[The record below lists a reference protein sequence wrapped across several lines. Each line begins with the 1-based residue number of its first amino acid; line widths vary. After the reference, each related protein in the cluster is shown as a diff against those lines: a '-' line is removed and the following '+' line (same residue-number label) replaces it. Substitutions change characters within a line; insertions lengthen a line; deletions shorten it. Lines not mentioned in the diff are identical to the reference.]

1 MDRAVQ
7 RVALVWMYAGRNPSE
22 RLETIGSIDGRHLE
36 LIAVGNVEVQRAA
49 ELFSFSHPNLSLR
62 TLDSISMEAIWK
74 AVPSDVKALVFW
86 VDDDKVVDPAFPFE
100 MAAPILGPDPGAEQH
115 LHYWDGNALAVS
127 RSIAEALTLEDMT
140 LRDDCLLTMMSDIV
154 DRGARLR
161 GSRVRLM
168 FSPLERFVVMAQ
180 EPVGLAS

>member
-1 MDRAVQ
+1 MDGAGQ
-7 RVALVWMYAGRNPSE
+7 LVALVWIYAGRNPSE

-62 TLDSISMEAIWK
+62 TLDCISTEAIWK
-74 AVPSDVKALVFW
+74 AVPSDAKALVFW

-100 MAAPILGPDPGAEQH
+100 MAAPNLGPDPGAEQH
-115 LHYWDGNALAVS
+115 LHYWDGNVLAVS
-127 RSIAEALTLEDMT
+127 RSIADALTLEDMT
-140 LRDDCLLTMMSDIV
+140 LCDDCLLTVLSDIV

-161 GSRVRLM
+161 GNRVRLM